1 MKMLI
6 RYIYY
11 HNSKSCK
18 FEKKLNKND
27 MQSLL
32 ENYDEPFM
40 IYADCLLERT
50 AAAVRIQQNW
60 RKYVVQKSSKESI
73 YVKMKKT
80 RAVLRIQRFWR
91 DNVFYHRLS
100 FQKNI
105 SYQLKLFNTNSFMM
119 PCQLYLK
126 FKDFCR

>member
-1 MKMLI
+1 
-6 RYIYY
+6 
-11 HNSKSCK
+11 
-18 FEKKLNKND
+18 

-32 ENYDEPFM
+32 QNYDEPFM

-60 RKYVVQKSSKESI
+60 RKYVVQKSSKQSI

-105 SYQLKLFNTNSFMM
+105 AYQLKVFNTNSFMI
-119 PCQLYLK
+119 PSELYLK
-126 FKDFCR
+126 FKDFCREETEN